1 MAIRT
6 SKILTFYGYKN
17 IEDISIDDSLLKGD
31 GTFENRE
38 KAYSFRKTSLVHL
51 KTYSHPE
58 PITIIP
64 EQLFYVRKKKRSWNL
79 QHRAFDYS
87 FSKPFWIKANDITRE
102 HYVGMIINNSN
113 ISIPEF
119 ETYDWYNI
127 GKNFT
132 HYSIIHEWL
141 HNAPIHFIKKFI
153 EGFNNKSPMTYYLAL
168 GIQRLYLKAG
178 ILSEIVRNSD
188 NRYIVLKYEHS
199 SFISDGYAWYC
210 LQDIKKTEDANVGIY
225 EIHDTFVVNNIVCLS
240 KI

>member
-17 IEDISIDDSLLKGD
+17 IEDISIDDTLLQSN
-31 GTFENRE
+31 GTFETRE
-38 KAYSFRKTSLVHL
+38 KSYTFLKTSLVHL

-58 PITIIP
+58 AITIIP

-79 QHRAFDYS
+79 KYKSFDYS
-87 FSKPFWIKANDITRE
+87 FSKPFWISAKDITRE
-102 HYVGMIINNSN
+102 HYVGMIINKLS

-119 ETYDWYNI
+119 ETYDWYVI
-127 GKNFT
+127 GKNFS
-132 HYSIIHEWL
+132 HYSMLHEWL

-153 EGFNNKSPMTYYLAL
+153 DGFDNKSPMTYYLAL

-188 NRYIVLKYEHS
+188 NRYIVLRCEYS
-199 SFISDGYAWYC
+199 SFIDDGYAWYC
-210 LQDIKKTEDANVGIY
+210 LQEIKKTKDANVGIY
-225 EIHDTFVVNNIVCLS
+225 EIPDTFILNNIVCLS